1 MEKVLTT
8 NALSKKYGRLQAV
21 DKLDFAVCKG
31 EVFGILGP
39 NGSGKTTTLGI
50 LLDVLNK
57 SSGSYSWFGQPPT
70 AEVRKRIGSILEM
83 PLFYPYLS
91 GLNNLRIVADIKGV
105 AYGEIPEVLERVDL
119 TSRRNSKFKTYSLG
133 MKQRLALAA
142 ALLGQPDVLILDEP
156 SNGLDPQGIADIR
169 KIILD
174 LAAQGITIILASHLL
189 DEVQKICSHVLV
201 LDKGKKR
208 FAGQVSELL
217 SETTLVE
224 VAAAD
229 NEALLQK
236 LQQWEGALSA
246 EMKGQWVIV
255 KLKSGYHA
263 DMLNAYAF
271 SKDILL
277 HHLAAEK
284 QSLEQH
290 FLKLLSQQS

>member
-1 MEKVLTT
+1 MEKVLIT
-8 NALSKKYGRLQAV
+8 NALSKNYGRLHAV
-21 DKLDFAVCKG
+21 DSLDFEVCKG

-39 NGSGKTTTLGI
+39 NGSGKTTTLGM
-50 LLDVLNK
+50 LLDVVNK
-57 SSGSYSWFGQPPT
+57 SSGHFSWFGQSPT
-70 AEVRKRIGSILEM
+70 AEARKRIGSILEM

-91 GLNNLRIVADIKGV
+91 GLNNLRIVADIKGI
-105 AYGEIPEVLERVDL
+105 AYNEIPEVLERVGL

-142 ALLGQPDVLILDEP
+142 ALLGKPDVLILDEP

-169 KIILD
+169 RIILE
-174 LAAQGITIILASHLL
+174 LASQGITIILASHLL

-208 FAGQVSELL
+208 FSGQVSELL

-229 NEALLQK
+229 NESLL
-236 LQQWEGALSA
+236 LMLRQWEGALSA
-246 EMKGQWVIV
+246 ELKGQWVIV
-255 KLKSGYHA
+255 KLKPEYHA
-263 DMLNAYAF
+263 DMLNAYVF
-271 SKDILL
+271 SNDITL

-290 FLKLLSQQS
+290 FLQLLSQQS

>member
-1 MEKVLTT
+1 MDKILIT
-8 NALSKKYGRLQAV
+8 NALSKNYGQLQAV
-21 DKLDFAVCKG
+21 DKLDFEVNRG

-39 NGSGKTTTLGI
+39 NGSGKTTTLGM
-50 LLDVLNK
+50 LLDVVNK
-57 SSGSYSWFGQPPT
+57 SSGSFSWFGQTPS
-70 AEVRKRIGSILEM
+70 AESRKRIGSILEM

-91 GLNNLRIVADIKGV
+91 GLNNLRIVADIKGM
-105 AYGEIPEVLERVDL
+105 AYGEIPEVLERVGL
-119 TSRRNSKFKTYSLG
+119 TSRKNSKFKTYSLG

-142 ALLGQPDVLILDEP
+142 ALLGKPDVLILDEP

-169 KIILD
+169 RIILE

-208 FAGQVSELL
+208 FAGQVTELL

-224 VAAAD
+224 LAAAD
-229 NEALLQK
+229 NELL
-236 LQQWEGALSA
+236 LNSMRQWEGACSA
-246 EMKGQWVIV
+246 ELKGPLVIV
-255 KLKSGYHA
+255 KLKPGYHA
-263 DMLNAYAF
+263 DKLNAYAF
-271 SKDILL
+271 SKDIVL

-290 FLKLLSQQS
+290 FLELLSQ